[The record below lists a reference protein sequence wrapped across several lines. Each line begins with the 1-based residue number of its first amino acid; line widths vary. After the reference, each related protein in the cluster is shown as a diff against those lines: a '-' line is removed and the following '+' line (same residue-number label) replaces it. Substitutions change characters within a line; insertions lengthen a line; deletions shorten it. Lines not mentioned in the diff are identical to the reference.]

1 MSKKPKQPEWYL
13 VDGVARVWDGE
24 SWLSYK
30 WTEPK
35 GWYEFQGEDYYWDGK
50 GWYAKEDDEDDDED
64 DDVEVIEDAME
75 KTLEELLLVTFQIES
90 ELNTIQKAFQRNQS
104 KGEKLRDRIQKIR
117 ASGKE
122 IPADI
127 NEEMNSITCLREWHW
142 KYIERYEKL
151 IFESH
156 STMIEFEKLKSGRG
170 LFMKLKRKRVFNY
183 ANDLALLGHSYIST
197 TGNVFKVNYSSL
209 IPGPAIRNEALK
221 LMSER
226 LAAASKA
233 SEG

>member
-50 GWYAKEDDEDDDED
+50 GWYAKEDDEDDDVEVE
-64 DDVEVIEDAME
+64 VEVIEDAME

-122 IPADI
+122 IPNDI

-151 IFESH
+151 IFESN
-156 STMIEFEKLKSGRG
+156 STMLESEKLKSGRG
-170 LFMKLKRKRVFNY
+170 LFMKSKRKKVFQY
-183 ANDLALLGHSYIST
+183 AFDLTFLGQTYLST
-197 TGNVFKVNYSSL
+197 TGDVFGAKYLSL
-209 IPGPAIRNEALK
+209 VPGPDIRNEALK
-221 LMSER
+221 LMSVR

-233 SEG
+233 RGD